1 MWQRVTQFREAGAQP
16 TERELAFARERL
28 SQEAFELFRSQH
40 PRDIVHSTNT
50 ARWLVARGY
59 DNADLLA
66 AALLHDVGK
75 GHQRRLDR
83 VAYVVSEW
91 LKSEDR
97 AGSHG
102 SRLEMRRAMARSRDH
117 SEAGAR
123 MARDAGVSERII
135 ELILNHHA
143 EADGD
148 AMLAL
153 LQQADAAN

>member
-1 MWQRVTQFREAGAQP
+1 MWQRVTQFRDAGAQP
-16 TERELAFARERL
+16 TERDLAFASARL
-28 SQEAFELFRSQH
+28 TPGAFKLFLAQH
-40 PRDIVHSTNT
+40 PRDIVHSVNT
-50 ARWLVARGY
+50 ARWLVSRGY

-91 LKSEDR
+91 LNLERLAGDHRSRSEI
-97 AGSHG
+97 
-102 SRLEMRRAMARSRDH
+102 RRALARSRDH
-117 SEAGAR
+117 SEAGAQLVR
-123 MARDAGVSERII
+123 EAGVSERII